1 MRTGNYHESPES
13 LAKKMAAFAEQGWL
27 NIAGGCCGTTPD
39 HIRAMAETL
48 ANYALAVQQTAM
60 HPPAVSGIETVY
72 IEEDNRPIMIGERTN
87 ISGSRKFKRLIK
99 EEKFEE
105 ASEIASA
112 QVKGGAHV
120 IDINL
125 QDTDIDEDVCGS

>member
-1 MRTGNYHESPES
+1 MRMDIIMNRQNR
-13 LAKKMAAFAEQGWL
+13 LAKKMAGFAEQGWL

-48 ANYALAVQQTAM
+48 ANYTPRTQYGT

-72 IEEDNRPIMIGERTN
+72 IEAENRPIMVGERTN

-99 EEKFEE
+99 EGKFEE
-105 ASEIASA
+105 ASEIARA

-125 QDTDIDEDVCGS
+125 QDTDIDEAYAV